1 VCFFLRSFQ
10 QINSG
15 FGYLFQNNRS
25 GSSEGGA
32 GADEFSRVY
41 GWLYNC
47 KMVSEF
53 EGISINEAWDLP
65 VYQFLNDLSYLKMK
79 REVDNEQE
87 KRLTKKL
94 DIR

>member
-1 VCFFLRSFQ
+1 
-10 QINSG
+10 
-15 FGYLFQNNRS
+15 
-25 GSSEGGA
+25 
-32 GADEFSRVY
+32 
-41 GWLYNC
+41 
-47 KMVSEF
+47 MVQEF
-53 EGISINEAWDLP
+53 EGISIDAVWDLP